1 MTLHDHGHSHGHHGH
16 SHGEHGHSHSSDDGR
31 DTPKS
36 GHSGFSLTSIAD
48 STKSADINIRA
59 AMVHVIGDLLQV
71 KTAFKSLNEFTEGL
85 EFSGQNE
92 PEELSGEFQPP
103 CTFELVILCL
113 SITWRNFYRV
123 EISAES
129 VLPCTV
135 SFYFKAHPF

>member
-36 GHSGFSLTSIAD
+36 GHSGFSLASIAD

-71 KTAFKSLNEFTEGL
+71 KTESKRSSEFVHVG
-85 EFSGQNE
+85 
-92 PEELSGEFQPP
+92 
-103 CTFELVILCL
+103 FELQKTFAFHLHG
-113 SITWRNFYRV
+113 
-123 EISAES
+123 ISF
-129 VLPCTV
+129 TV
-135 SFYFKAHPF
+135 SNMRLQSFYHVVKL